1 MRLLVVCPYFYPR
14 AGGLENYAYNISKRL
29 EQKYDVNPVVVCSH
43 WDNQPLLEEC
53 VDGIRVYR
61 LPYGFKVS
69 STPVNLLWKRTLRA
83 IIEKEKPDFVNG
95 HIPVPYIADV
105 AARIAKQRE
114 IPFILTYHNDLT
126 GSNPLVEVLS
136 RCYYKFM
143 GDTTLEIA
151 QTLIITSQHY
161 GMTSSHLRKYL
172 PKQKVVPPG
181 VDTDRYQA
189 RSSKI
194 LQERYNIQ
202 NEKTVLFVGQ
212 LNKESMHKGLHY
224 LIKAILDVNKKMPVR
239 LIVAGRGNYLTQYRE
254 YAREEKIDHRVV
266 FTGYVPEEE
275 LIELYS
281 ACDLVVLPSYTRA
294 EGFGMVLLEAQAC
307 GTPVIGSNVGGI
319 SCAIK
324 DGETGLLVP
333 PKDTQRLSRA
343 ITDLLEDDALM
354 RKMGL
359 EGMKRVRD
367 EFTWEKSTQTY
378 YSILSEVADKIGRR
392 PAL

>member
-1 MRLLVVCPYFYPR
+1 
-14 AGGLENYAYNISKRL
+14 
-29 EQKYDVNPVVVCSH
+29 
-43 WDNQPLLEEC
+43 
-53 VDGIRVYR
+53 
-61 LPYGFKVS
+61 
-69 STPVNLLWKRTLRA
+69 
-83 IIEKEKPDFVNG
+83 
-95 HIPVPYIADV
+95 
-105 AARIAKQRE
+105 
-114 IPFILTYHNDLT
+114 
-126 GSNPLVEVLS
+126 
-136 RCYYKFM
+136 
-143 GDTTLEIA
+143 
-151 QTLIITSQHY
+151 
-161 GMTSSHLRKYL
+161 
-172 PKQKVVPPG
+172 
-181 VDTDRYQA
+181 
-189 RSSKI
+189 
-194 LQERYNIQ
+194 
-202 NEKTVLFVGQ
+202 
-212 LNKESMHKGLHY
+212 
-224 LIKAILDVNKKMPVR
+224 MPVK